1 MPLTRAHLLLACSAA
16 LIGTGQ
22 ASAQAALRLSA
33 GAVVSTPLVRDDLGG
48 PITLKPA
55 IAPTL
60 AVAVSHDVGL
70 GYRLQLEGAIG
81 SSTLKVTDNG
91 VNDEL
96 GALRT
101 MSLTL
106 LLDGPIGHSL
116 RWQAGG
122 GALLYRP
129 AEKFGVFLDDSP
141 TRWLLAAG
149 ASWSR
154 PLNAAYSV
162 VVNARYNYSTFTTKH
177 LDQIGYSQF
186 TTVQRVGLF
195 AGVER
200 RF

>member
-1 MPLTRAHLLLACSAA
+1 MPLPRVHLLLACSTA
-16 LIGTGQ
+16 LLGVGE
-22 ASAQAALRLSA
+22 ASAQAAIRLSA
-33 GAVVSTPLVRDDLGG
+33 GAVVSTPLVRDELGG
-48 PITLKPA
+48 PITLKA
-55 IAPTL
+55 AVAPTI
-60 AVAVSHDVGL
+60 AIAVSHDVGL
-70 GYRLQLEGAIG
+70 GYRLQLEGAVG

-91 VNDEL
+91 VNDDL

-101 MSLTL
+101 MSLTM

-129 AEKFGVFLDDSP
+129 AEKFGVFLNDSP

-149 ASWSR
+149 MSWSR
-154 PLNAAYSV
+154 PLNTAYSL
-162 VVNARYNYSTFTTKH
+162 VVNGRYNFSTFTTKR

-186 TTVQRVGLF
+186 TTVQRVGLL